1 MSVIGPDDRRYHRGV
16 NTYGPTP
23 PKQGPVAPKQTEKKE
38 EPKKKE
44 DVFDRLADKNDGYGV
59 RANVFKLAS
68 DVTLGNQ
75 GKTARSGVYKFGNWS
90 FGKGNKDTVELR
102 NTPFARWAGVGG
114 GAMNAVQLPTALG
127 SMVSD
132 WRKAARGEGT
142 TTKAVGSTASFGSLA
157 TNVVKGGVETVQ
169 QFRAFREMKQG
180 TLDAI
185 RAHAPG
191 ADPKAANQAA
201 RAAAN
206 RYLGKSGK
214 VTQAALNHTIKGA
227 GDDAI
232 KNAAKPIAKAALSS
246 GATAAAKAGGRFV
259 PGANVAIAAMDGVAM
274 ASTLADKNATMGKK
288 VCSVITF
295 AGSAAA
301 ATNIPIVS
309 QAGAVVST
317 VSSVVGGL
325 FGDKDK
331 PGIAQKAA
339 DKVGGFFKKLF

>member
-1 MSVIGPDDRRYHRGV
+1 MSVTGPDDRRSRGV
-16 NTYGPTP
+16 TYGPHV
-23 PKQGPVAPKQTEKKE
+23 PKQGPVAPKQAKKQE

-44 DVFDRLADKNDGYGV
+44 DAFDKLADKNDGYGV
-59 RANVFKLAS
+59 RANFFKIAS

-75 GKTARSGVYKFGNWS
+75 GKANRSAAYTFGNWQIS
-90 FGKGNKDTVELR
+90 KGGKQTVELR
-102 NTPFARWAGVGG
+102 NTPFTRWAGVGG
-114 GAMNAVQLPTALG
+114 GMMNAVQLPTALG

-142 TTKAVGSTASFGSLA
+142 YNKAVGSTASFASLT

-169 QFRAFREMKQG
+169 QFRAFREMKKG

-185 RAHAPG
+185 RAHAPD
-191 ADPKAANQAA
+191 ADPKAANKTA

-206 RYLGKSGK
+206 RYLGKSAK
-214 VTQAALNHTIKGA
+214 VTQSALKHTIKGA

-232 KNAAKPIAKAALSS
+232 KSAAQPIAKAALKS

-274 ASTLADKNATMGKK
+274 ASTLADKNATVGKK

-295 AGSAAA
+295 AGSVAA